1 MDITWYHFLMKRK
14 LFSVVL
20 FCIIHPQTSSGNEYT
35 LTDENLSW
43 TDAIEFCQKN
53 GSQLANL
60 GEAVATL
67 TTDECLER
75 FDTMWTET
83 FASASPYLSLL
94 GCFNNQG
101 NIPHS
106 NLSRASVVDCQ
117 FECSSSPYFAISDTT
132 CSCLE
137 NVTSSGDR
145 VDPSLCNIT
154 CDGTYCG
161 GQDTMN
167 IYYVVDKGFFQNK
180 TVYRNPNFTSCLSYQ
195 CLGHRNVYQE
205 ADCDDMSISLSD
217 CSNYFSCTFE
227 PGEPCFFYQ
236 DDDDDFDWTIQNKAT
251 KYGPVQSYGGSYFAF
266 VDDEQYG
273 EGNSTTLVSNVG
285 FTDGQW
291 CIHLRYYIQNVST
304 DARLEVFKSG
314 EQNPFFIFKKSANKE
329 WKYAYKNIIMS
340 YDERVIF
347 KFTRGKETSDFALD
361 DVIMIKGSCEET
373 VTSMFKMKGE
383 INCNFEGNEDVCF
396 QQNKKG
402 STWTITRDGSTPT
415 EDTGPSKNIEGN
427 YFLYFAANKFGNR
440 GKAVLSSSFYLEDI
454 NITFSMQ
461 YSMYGEDIGQL
472 YVYLKDERNT
482 TRDIFKEEGDQR
494 EGWKNFTT
502 NITVESK
509 NKLYIEG
516 SKNGSGNKGDIAID
530 DIKIIIIEPG
540 FQETPT
546 AVQLYSYINNVPT
559 YDWEIYDPRRTRP
572 FVCKRILN
580 SSSDSCVVF
589 RRVTSNHATE
599 TTDLNN
605 DLSYISNLVGMVIPI
620 VAGGFTFII
629 CVITGIVCYI
639 RMQKKKKHQNSP
651 TAEAVV
657 YDNSDETFV
666 LETFPSNEASEK
678 KLKYREIPQNAG
690 TESRKRMLENN
701 DIIGTPR
708 LETEYDHLHQKNRPS
723 TSAADIM
730 DNMYSSIQG
739 HQHGTQSL
747 VDDTYDHTIGM
758 ESKCGSSQINPSV
771 DDFYDQAQ
779 LSENVTSTTDDFYSH
794 VTGDKIESQN
804 MLVDYHMTEQGK

>member
-1 MDITWYHFLMKRK
+1 
-14 LFSVVL
+14 
-20 FCIIHPQTSSGNEYT
+20 
-35 LTDENLSW
+35 
-43 TDAIEFCQKN
+43 
-53 GSQLANL
+53 
-60 GEAVATL
+60 
-67 TTDECLER
+67 
-75 FDTMWTET
+75 MWTET
-83 FASASPYLSLL
+83 LASASPYLSLL
-94 GCFNNQG
+94 GCFSNQG
-101 NIPHS
+101 DIPHS

-117 FECSSSPYFAISDTT
+117 FECSSSSYFAISDTA

-137 NVTSSGDR
+137 NFTSSADL
-145 VDPSLCNIT
+145 VDASLCNIT

-180 TVYRNPNFTSCLSYQ
+180 TVYWNPNFTSCLSYQ
-195 CLGHRNVYQE
+195 CLGHRNVYKE

-217 CSNYFSCTFE
+217 CCNYFSCTFE
-227 PGEPCFFYQ
+227 PGEPCFLYQ

-251 KYGPVQSYGGSYFAF
+251 KYGPVQSYEGSYFAF

-530 DIKIIIIEPG
+530 NIKIIIIEPENKNSWLAYNERCARILGSYIINNEQITDLPCLSDSLERWTGIIRPQRRTSVVTG

-599 TTDLNN
+599 TTDINN
-605 DLSYISNLVGMVIPI
+605 GKSKVII
-620 VAGGFTFII
+620 
-629 CVITGIVCYI
+629 
-639 RMQKKKKHQNSP
+639 
-651 TAEAVV
+651 
-657 YDNSDETFV
+657 
-666 LETFPSNEASEK
+666 
-678 KLKYREIPQNAG
+678 
-690 TESRKRMLENN
+690 
-701 DIIGTPR
+701 
-708 LETEYDHLHQKNRPS
+708 
-723 TSAADIM
+723 
-730 DNMYSSIQG
+730 
-739 HQHGTQSL
+739 
-747 VDDTYDHTIGM
+747 
-758 ESKCGSSQINPSV
+758 
-771 DDFYDQAQ
+771 
-779 LSENVTSTTDDFYSH
+779 
-794 VTGDKIESQN
+794 
-804 MLVDYHMTEQGK
+804 